1 MMTSETRKLP
11 EGWRWVTLKDVARLE
26 RGKFSPRPRND
37 PRYYKGAYP
46 WIQTGDVEAADK
58 YIKTYRNTL
67 NELGLAV
74 SKMFPKGTLIITIAA
89 TIGAVGI
96 LTFDS
101 CMPDSL
107 VAITPKEEVSDTE
120 FLYYLLL
127 FLRKE
132 VKARATQSAQANI
145 NLELLEPIE
154 IPLPPLAE
162 QKRIAAIAQKA
173 DRLRRTR
180 RYALQLSD
188 TYLQSVFLEMFGDS
202 FSNTKGWQ
210 YKEFGDIIT
219 TLTDYHANGSYEIL
233 RNNVG
238 LLDKPDYALMIRTTD
253 LERGDFLKNV
263 KYISKSAYEFLEKS
277 KLFGGEIIINK
288 IGSAGQVY
296 LMPYL
301 NKPASLAMN
310 QFLIRINNQLC
321 VNTYIYHLLI
331 SNYGKTILDNR
342 IQGAV
347 TKTITK
353 DAIRDLYIPL
363 PPLPLQE
370 KFAQIVQKFERLR
383 TQQREA
389 ARQAEHLFQTLL
401 HRAFRGELTPQDSN
415 DEPASVLLEQ
425 IGAEQAKA
433 EAEAK
438 AATQAM
444 GDAAEYLGTEAKQQ
458 DIEPIQLTLPGLE

>member
-1 MMTSETRKLP
+1 VRFVALGEVAKVERTVATKEECNTLPYVGLEHIEKETGQFADSFKRQPEALLATKFKFTEKHVLYGKLRPYLNKVVLPSFEGVCTTEILPVLPFPNKINRVYLYLTLLSSEFVNWASLNVSGANLPRLDPKRLVEFKLP
-11 EGWRWVTLKDVARLE
+11 LPSLKEQE
-26 RGKFSPRPRND
+26 RF
-37 PRYYKGAYP
+37 
-46 WIQTGDVEAADK
+46 
-58 YIKTYRNTL
+58 
-67 NELGLAV
+67 
-74 SKMFPKGTLIITIAA
+74 
-89 TIGAVGI
+89 
-96 LTFDS
+96 
-101 CMPDSL
+101 
-107 VAITPKEEVSDTE
+107 
-120 FLYYLLL
+120 
-127 FLRKE
+127 
-132 VKARATQSAQANI
+132 
-145 NLELLEPIE
+145 
-154 IPLPPLAE
+154 
-162 QKRIAAIAQKA
+162 AAIAQKA

-233 RNNVG
+233 RNHVG

-253 LERGDFLKNV
+253 LERGDFLKNL
-263 KYISKSAYEFLEKS
+263 KYISKIAYDFLGKS

-310 QFLIRINNQLC
+310 QFLIRLNNQLC

-383 TQQREA
+383 TQQREGD
-389 ARQAEHLFQTLL
+389 RQAEHLFQTLL

-415 DEPASVLLEQ
+415 DEPASVLLEE
-425 IGAEQAKA
+425 IRAEQAQA